1 MKIQTFICL
10 CTLLFFLSCEDHS
23 NKDFEHTTA
32 MKSVVVKSD
41 TYFHYS
47 NWYAFENNVFDADLN
62 VNTLKANGDISNGSD
77 DADKNNYHLNKHG

>member
-10 CTLLFFLSCEDHS
+10 CTLPFFLSCEDHS
-23 NKDFEHTTA
+23 NKDFEHTTV

-47 NWYAFENNVFDADLN
+47 NWYAFENKVFDTDLN
-62 VNTLKANGDISNGSD
+62 VSTLKANGDISIGAD

>member
-47 NWYAFENNVFDADLN
+47 NWYAFENKVFDADLN
-62 VNTLKANGDISNGSD
+62 ISTLKAMVIFP
-77 DADKNNYHLNKHG
+77 LEPMTLIRTTII